1 MYTPLIA
8 YRGHNFVDVRDVAE
22 GHLRALEI
30 EEAGGQRFILASRTC
45 SILYHISPNTDLA
58 FM

>member
-8 YRGHNFVDVRDVAE
+8 YRGHNFVDVHDVAE

-30 EEAGGQRFILASRTC
+30 EEAGGQRFILASRSW
-45 SILYHISPNTDLA
+45 SILYRINSNTNVA